1 MWNLDENTITAEV
14 LGRMAATRNP
24 RLHRIVSSLIEHLH
38 DFARDTELTEEEWFE
53 GVRFLTETGHI
64 TDDKRQEF
72 ILLSDVLGLSMLVIA
87 QNNRKPKTCTEA
99 TVFGPFHVEGA
110 PTYPLGADIANGARG
125 EACYVNVTVRGLGGE
140 VVPRASVDVWQADE
154 AGLYDVQYPH
164 NQTHRGRGVLQA
176 DQKGRVYFKTV
187 LPVAYSIPADGPVGR
202 LLDATGRHPWRPAHI
217 HFQIDAPGYERLV
230 THVFR
235 SDDRYLNSD
244 TVFGVRSSLVSSFIR
259 HDAGD
264 KAPDGTLSEVP
275 FYTLEYE
282 FVLNPLPD
290 AAA

>member
-14 LGRMAATRNP
+14 LGRMAGARNP
-24 RLHRIVSSLIEHLH
+24 RLHRIVSSLIQHLH

-176 DQKGRVYFKTV
+176 DQEGRVYFKTV

>member
-24 RLHRIVSSLIEHLH
+24 RLHRIVSSLIQHLH

-87 QNNRKPKTCTEA
+87 QNNRKPKACTEA
-99 TVFGPFHVEGA
+99 TVFGPFHVDGA

-264 KAPDGTLSEVP
+264 RAPDGSLSEVP
-275 FYTLEYE
+275 FYTLEFE
-282 FVLNPLPD
+282 FVLNPLSG